1 MYQRIKAARNNEGGF
16 TLIELLIV
24 IVILG
29 ILAGVVIF
37 ASAGFKNKGAAEAC
51 KTNLSSVK
59 TAVEAYHVD
68 DANALYPGDWAGLTG
83 GPTAYFDANG
93 VTAPLALGVNTVTGK
108 GWTFTMTFGAVVAP
122 ATGAVNPPTYGACLV
137 P

>member
-1 MYQRIKAARNNEGGF
+1 MYQRVKAARNKESGF

-37 ASAGFKNKGAAEAC
+37 ASAGFKNKGSAEAC

-59 TAVEAYHVD
+59 TAVEAFHTD
-68 DANALYPGDWAGLTG
+68 SATAKYPVAWGDLAT
-83 GPTAYFDANG
+83 YFDANG
-93 VTAPLALGVNTVTGK
+93 TTFVPAAAPVLPHVQGK
-108 GWTFTMTFGAVVAP
+108 GWSFGMAFDN
-122 ATGAVNPPTYGACLV
+122 TGVNPPTYTAGIAADGVTCA